1 MQGCT
6 ARPVA
11 ASGLKTLVSGND
23 HSQPPTSMKN
33 LFASFA
39 MLSVLFLFSCKK
51 DEKTAPTPVSTQKS
65 PIASAKTADG
75 YTVEL
80 LGDTNVLFT
89 GYNKLYFQ
97 IKDAAGQLVTNAT
110 PEVTPLM
117 DMTTMSHSTPH
128 DAVQWN
134 SSENLYSSAAT
145 FIMPT
150 TPDGNWYLSV
160 KMSGNTTKMPVTVK
174 DYPTKVL
181 NSAKGSD
188 SVFYYAA
195 LVRPKAWTVGMNDIT
210 FAVYKKESMMDF
222 PAVSDLTLQM
232 TPEMPSM
239 GHGSPNNVAPTSI
252 GNGLYKGRVNF
263 TMTGDWRIH
272 LKLSRN
278 GSEIVND
285 IPLDI
290 LF

>member
-1 MQGCT
+1 
-6 ARPVA
+6 
-11 ASGLKTLVSGND
+11 
-23 HSQPPTSMKN
+23 MKN
-33 LFASFA
+33 LFAFFA

-51 DEKTAPTPVSTQKS
+51 DEKTDPTPVSTQKS

-89 GYNKLYFQ
+89 GYNKLYFRVL
-97 IKDAAGQLVTNAT
+97 DASGKAVTNAT

-117 DMTTMSHSTPH
+117 DMTTMSHATPH

-134 SSENLYSSAAT
+134 SSENLYGSAVT

-160 KMSGNTTKMPVTVK
+160 KIAGNTTKMPVTVK

-181 NSAKGSD
+181 NSAKGTD

-210 FAVYKKESMMDF
+210 FAVYKRESMMDF
-222 PAVSDLTLQM
+222 PAVSDLTLEM

-239 GHGSPNNVAPTSI
+239 GHGSPNNVSPTSI

-285 IPLDI
+285 LPLDI

>member
-1 MQGCT
+1 
-6 ARPVA
+6 
-11 ASGLKTLVSGND
+11 
-23 HSQPPTSMKN
+23 MKN

-51 DEKTAPTPVSTQKS
+51 DDNNPVYPAITQKS
-65 PIASAKTADG
+65 QITSAKTADG

-89 GYNKLYFQ
+89 GYNKLYFRVL
-97 IKDAAGQLVTNAT
+97 DASGKAVANAT

-160 KMSGNTTKMPVTVK
+160 KIAGNTTKMPVTVK

-181 NSAKGSD
+181 NSAKGTD

-210 FAVYKKESMMDF
+210 FAVYKRESMMDF
-222 PAVSDLTLQM
+222 PVRQRPDAGDDPGNAVNGPRLAQQRIAHEHRQRAVQRPRQFHDDRRLADS
-232 TPEMPSM
+232 PETE
-239 GHGSPNNVAPTSI
+239 AQRF
-252 GNGLYKGRVNF
+252 GNRK
-263 TMTGDWRIH
+263 
-272 LKLSRN
+272 
-278 GSEIVND
+278 
-285 IPLDI
+285 
-290 LF
+290 